1 MDKLIEYVSRE
12 MRVIGHAPVAFF
24 AAVLVLAGGIWSA
37 LDWRYSGVIA
47 NRDAEISS
55 LRTQRDEYKEKAQRG
70 DTRPSGAENQRPD
83 KPS

>member
-1 MDKLIEYVSRE
+1 MDKLIEYVLRE

-55 LRTQRDEYKEKAQRG
+55 LRTQRDEYKEAQRG
-70 DTRPSGAENQRPD
+70 DPRPSSAENQRPD